1 MMIAQEEY
9 KTVRWWR
16 LLSTLAVFNL
26 VLWTLTAFSVP
37 TDAPYVRW
45 HILLSGIY
53 TAVCAFRSFIPR
65 IDLERYCM
73 VDSPVSSMVAGRSA
87 ATVAEIS
94 FAIQIGLLM
103 HEMGGAAGIAWVQA
117 LTIPVIVMLTV
128 AQVLCW
134 FGLITLNHVGH
145 AIEES
150 LWAITFTAVGLAMAV
165 CAPNLTGT
173 WQTVAYGGTAL
184 CIGYVIFMVTVD
196 VPMYVKRWRQGIA
209 QGEPKLGLAEGFQD
223 ALSRR
228 IVTRDWAIWKPEVAW
243 LTGYFSCAVWVSIA
257 LAHLPRFV

>member
-1 MMIAQEEY
+1 MTYSEDH
-9 KTVRWWR
+9 KTILWWR
-16 LLSTLAVFNL
+16 LLSALAIFNL
-26 VLWTLTAFSVP
+26 VLWGITATHVSA
-37 TDAPYVRW
+37 DAPYVRW

-65 IDLERYCM
+65 IDLERYCI

-87 ATVAEIS
+87 ATIAEIS

-117 LTIPVIVMLTV
+117 LTIPVIIMLTI
-128 AQVLCW
+128 AQILCW

-150 LWAITFTAVGLAMAV
+150 LWAITFATVGVAMAT
-165 CAPNLTGT
+165 CAPNLEGT
-173 WQTVAYGGTAL
+173 WQSVAYAGTFL
-184 CIGYVIFMVTVD
+184 CSGYVLFMVTVD
-196 VPMYVKRWRQGIA
+196 VPMYLKRWREGLA
-209 QGEPKLGLAEGFQD
+209 HGETKLGLVEGFQD
-223 ALSRR
+223 ALTRR

-243 LTGYFSCAVWVSIA
+243 LTGYFSAAVWVSIA
-257 LAHLPRFV
+257 LAHLPRIS